1 MHIKSTNRMKYCNN
15 CQQLVEPKKNV
26 SIIGLIILLLLFL
39 VPGII
44 YLIYCL
50 VQQPKCPMCKS
61 QNWGIADNGGSKGL
75 E

>member
-1 MHIKSTNRMKYCNN
+1 MQYCQN
-15 CQQLVEPKKNV
+15 CKQNVEPKKNISV
-26 SIIGLIILLLLFL
+26 IGLIILLLLFL

-50 VQQPKCPMCKS
+50 VQKPKCPICKS
-61 QNWGIADNGGSKGL
+61 QNWGIGHNSGSNNI